1 MQLFTSAEIIQNQE
15 NANKIAEEIYNNSKV
30 QNITLRTAV
39 QDMGTTVEGLWQDLF
54 LNTPEKDVKTLLTS
68 DNRLRGI
75 GFMLLIAS
83 SSLLLIDAVL

>member
-39 QDMGTTVEGLWQDLF
+39 QDMGTTIEGLWQDLF
-54 LNTPEKDVKTLLTS
+54 LNTPEKDIKTLLTS

>member
-1 MQLFTSAEIIQNQE
+1 MHLFTSAEIIQNQE

-54 LNTPEKDVKTLLTS
+54 LNTPEKDIKTLLTS

-83 SSLLLIDAVL
+83 SSLLLIDAGL

>member
-54 LNTPEKDVKTLLTS
+54 LNTPEKDIKTLLTS

>member
-54 LNTPEKDVKTLLTS
+54 LNTPEKDIKTLLTS
-68 DNRLRGI
+68 DNRLRGL